1 VLPSGYRSVSEVT
14 GETRDLRWAAR
25 PVAMAIRDTLLSRV
39 ILSEAEVP
47 NEW

>member
-1 VLPSGYRSVSEVT
+1 VLPSGYRADVAVT

-25 PVAMAIRDTLLSRV
+25 PVAVAIRDILLSRV
-39 ILSEAEVP
+39 IPSEAEVP